1 MTKFQIVHNPRC
13 SKSRDALTIL
23 KDRGIEPE
31 IIDYLNG
38 GLNRELLTNII
49 EILHVQPKELV
60 RTKEEEFQALKIDL
74 NNAQEVIKTLLDHP
88 KLLERPIVLKGNKG
102 VIGRP
107 PENVLSLID

>member
-1 MTKFQIVHNPRC
+1 MNKFIITHNPRC
-13 SKSRDALTIL
+13 SKSRDALAIL
-23 KDRGIEPE
+23 EEHGIEPE
-31 IIDYLNG
+31 IVDYLNS
-38 GLNRELLTNII
+38 GLTRDFLTKII
-49 EILHVQPKELV
+49 ETLKVHPKELV

-74 NNAQEVIKTLLDHP
+74 NNAQEVINALLEHP

>member
-13 SKSRDALTIL
+13 SKSRDALAIL
-23 KDRGIEPE
+23 KEHGIEPE
-31 IIDYLNG
+31 IIEYLNG
-38 GLNRELLTNII
+38 GLNRELLLKII
-49 EILHVQPKELV
+49 ETLNIHPKEMV

-74 NNAQEVIKTLLDHP
+74 NNSQDVIKALLDHP
-88 KLLERPIVLKGNKG
+88 KLLERPIVLKGNKA